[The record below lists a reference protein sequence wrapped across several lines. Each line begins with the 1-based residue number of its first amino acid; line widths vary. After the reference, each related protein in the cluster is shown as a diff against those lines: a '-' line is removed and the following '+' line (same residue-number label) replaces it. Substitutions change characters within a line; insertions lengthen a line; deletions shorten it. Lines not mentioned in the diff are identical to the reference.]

1 MSNIPDVA
9 LAIAKPY
16 LAELLVWLS
25 DQTYTELLKRDPDH
39 LLIKLSQHLNFG
51 PLETA
56 CATYHHAT
64 GPGVTP
70 IHPVPRLVRA
80 LVVGSLYHWSL
91 RELEWHIRFNLVVKW
106 FVGYPIFALGPDHST
121 LERFELW
128 VCFKQHRAYFDEI
141 LYQIDADFPDQRQ
154 AVQIG
159 DTYALCANAAK
170 ESLVQLIRH
179 TCRRLLAALRKADAA
194 RERTVQTQ
202 LDLTALWGAKDE
214 LSQFHL
220 TPAERARRLQRT
232 VLAAQDCIRRVRRQL
247 DEPTALMTAP
257 RTTVLEWLTYLE
269 KIIADEVCVVR
280 LSVDPTGEAVLPP
293 PVSTANASDPSAL
306 PASSPSPNKEPSG
319 AFQLHVTR
327 RATHPKGSYRIGSAT
342 DPEATYRVHGSDKLD
357 FGYNVNVAVTD
368 HFVREV
374 HTDTGAQPDAVA
386 IPDMLRDEAE
396 YHHSVP
402 PKFIYDSA
410 AGAGKTRARV
420 TAATNGQTQL
430 VAHLS
435 PSPPTER
442 FTPDR
447 FRLLADGK
455 TLVCPHGQTT
465 PIAYRSSRD
474 EGLNFRFLA
483 VHCRDCPL
491 WTQCRTQKPG
501 SKEIRYV
508 YVSDYRGEVEAAQV
522 YNQSADFLAD
532 MRHRPLVERIIAALV
547 RYNGARSARRRGT
560 FRCDFQAKMNAMAYN
575 LKKWM
580 HLLRSPEASGLTR
593 VT

>member
-1 MSNIPDVA
+1 MSIIPDLV
-9 LAIAKPY
+9 LAIVKTY

-39 LLIKLSQHLNFG
+39 LLIKLAQHLNFG
-51 PLETA
+51 PLEMA
-56 CATYHHAT
+56 CAAYHHAT
-64 GPGVTP
+64 GPGVNPT
-70 IHPVPRLVRA
+70 HPVPRLVRA
-80 LVVGSLYHWSL
+80 LLVGSLYHWSL

-141 LYQIDADFPDQRQ
+141 LCQIDADFPDQRQ

-170 ESLVQLIRH
+170 ESLVPLIRH

-194 RERTVQTQ
+194 RELAVRTQ

-214 LSQFHL
+214 PSEFRLMP
-220 TPAERARRLQRT
+220 TERACRLQRT
-232 VLAAQDCIRRVRRQL
+232 VLAAQDCIRWVRSQL
-247 DEPTALMTAP
+247 DGPTGLLPAS

-280 LSVDPTGEAVLPP
+280 LSVEPMGESAIPP
-293 PVSTANASDPSAL
+293 PVSTAKASDPPAP
-306 PASSPSPNKEPSG
+306 PASSPLPDQEPLG
-319 AFQLHVTR
+319 ASQPQVTR
-327 RATHPKGSYRIGSAT
+327 RATHPKGSYRLGSAT
-342 DPEATYRVHGSDKLD
+342 DPEATYRVHGSDKMD

-386 IPDMLRDEAE
+386 IPDMLRDEGE
-396 YHHSVP
+396 YHHGVP

-420 TAATNGQTQL
+420 SAATNGQTQL
-430 VAHLS
+430 VAHLP
-435 PSPPTER
+435 PSPPTEH

-447 FRLLADGK
+447 FRLLAEGR

-465 PIAYRSSRD
+465 TIAYRSSRD
-474 EGLNFRFLA
+474 EGLDFRFLA
-483 VHCRDCPL
+483 AHCRDCPL

-501 SKEIRYV
+501 SKGIRYV

-522 YNQSADFLAD
+522 YNRSADFRAD

-547 RYNGARSARRRGT
+547 RYNGARSARRRGM
-560 FRCDFQAKMNAMAYN
+560 FRCDFQARMNAMAYN

-580 HLLRSPEASGLTR
+580 HLLRSQEASGSTR
-593 VT
+593 VV

>member
-9 LAIAKPY
+9 LAIVKPY

-70 IHPVPRLVRA
+70 IHPMPRLVRA

-141 LYQIDADFPDQRQ
+141 LCQIDADFPDQRQ

-194 RERTVQTQ
+194 RESAVGTQ

-214 LSQFHL
+214 PNEFHL
-220 TPAERARRLQRT
+220 TLAERACRLQRT
-232 VLAAQDCIRRVRRQL
+232 VLAAQDCIRWVRRQL
-247 DEPTALMTAP
+247 DEPTALKSAP
-257 RTTVLEWLTYLE
+257 RTLVLEWLTYLE

-280 LSVDPTGEAVLPP
+280 LSVGPTVGSVIPP
-293 PVSTANASDPSAL
+293 PVSTANASEPSA
-306 PASSPSPNKEPSG
+306 PTTSSPSPTQEPPE
-319 AFQLHVTR
+319 AFQPHVTR

-430 VAHLS
+430 VAHLP
-435 PSPPTER
+435 PSPPTVR

-580 HLLRSPEASGLTR
+580 HLLRSQQARGSTR
-593 VT
+593 VA

>member
-1 MSNIPDVA
+1 MVPDVA
-9 LAIAKPY
+9 LAIVKAY

-25 DQTYTELLKRDPDH
+25 DQTYTGLLQRDPDH

-51 PLETA
+51 PLEIA
-56 CATYHHAT
+56 CAAYHHAT
-64 GPGVTP
+64 GPGVSP
-70 IHPVPRLVRA
+70 IHSVPRLVRA
-80 LVVGSLYHWSL
+80 LLVGTLYHWSL
-91 RELEWHIRFNLVVKW
+91 RELEWQIRFNLVVKW

-141 LYQIDADFPDQRQ
+141 LCQIDADFPGQRQ

-170 ESLVQLIRH
+170 ESLVHLLRH
-179 TCRRLLAALRKADAA
+179 TSRRLLAALRKADAPSELA
-194 RERTVQTQ
+194 VRTQ
-202 LDLTALWGAKDE
+202 LDLTALWGTKDE
-214 LSQFHL
+214 LSEFRL
-220 TPAERARRLQRT
+220 TPAERACRLQRT
-232 VLAAQDCIRRVRRQL
+232 VLAAQDCIRRVRTQL
-247 DEPTALMTAP
+247 DGPTPLMPAS

-280 LSVDPTGEAVLPP
+280 LSADPTVESGIPP
-293 PVSTANASDPSAL
+293 AVSTANTSELSAP
-306 PASSPSPNKEPSG
+306 PASSPAPNKEPPG
-319 AFQLHVTR
+319 AFQLDVTR

-342 DPEATYRVHGSDKLD
+342 DPEATYRMHGSGKID

-396 YHHSVP
+396 YHHCVP

-430 VAHLS
+430 VAHL
-435 PSPPTER
+435 PASPPTEH

-447 FRLLADGK
+447 FRLLDDGR
-455 TLVCPHGQTT
+455 TLVCPRGQTT
-465 PIAYRSSRD
+465 TIAFRSSRD
-474 EGLNFRFLA
+474 EGLDFRFLA
-483 VHCRDCPL
+483 AHCRDCPL
-491 WTQCRTQKPG
+491 WTQCRTQQPG
-501 SKEIRYV
+501 SKGIRYV

-522 YNQSADFLAD
+522 YNRSADFLAD

-547 RYNGARSARRRGT
+547 RYNGARSARRRGM
-560 FRCDFQAKMNAMAYN
+560 FRCDFQARMNAMAYN

-580 HLLRSPEASGLTR
+580 HLLRSQEANRST
-593 VT
+593 